1 MNMKALVKYQA
12 GMGCM
17 EVCLVPVPKPEDK
30 EVLLKVLAGGV
41 CGTDIHVW
49 KGEWEWKQPFIL
61 GHEFVGEIIELGKQV
76 QGYSVGE
83 RVVTEVHHSYCGTCS
98 YCLTGLRHF
107 CPGKKALGLDIA
119 GGFAEYVSVP
129 LSLLHKLP
137 ESIDT
142 MSAALMEPTAIAVYA
157 IMERAQITVTD
168 TVLAIGPGPIGIL
181 SAQVAKAAGAKKVI
195 VLGTDKDK
203 AVRLKICEEL
213 GFTTYNVQENN
224 INDILA
230 RETGEAGFDV
240 VIEASGAVP
249 GIQTA
254 INVTKKNGQIVAI
267 GIPGNEMSN
276 VPWAKAVHKA
286 LTIKMS
292 YSSSYSSWEKAVAL
306 ISQGKVRTLPLITHK
321 SSLEEWE
328 DLFNILDKGEGV
340 KGVII
345 P

>member
-1 MNMKALVKYQA
+1 
-12 GMGCM
+12 M
-17 EVCLVPVPKPEDK
+17 EVRSVSVPTPEDN

-61 GHEFVGEIIELGKQV
+61 GHEFVGEIVKIGKLV
-76 QGYSVGE
+76 QGYIVGE
-83 RVVTEVHHSYCGTCS
+83 HVVTEVHHSYCGTCS

-107 CPGKKALGLDIA
+107 CPSKKALGLDID

-129 LSLLHKLP
+129 ASLLHKLP

-142 MSAALMEPTAIAVYA
+142 ISAALMEPTAIAVYA
-157 IMERAQITVTD
+157 IMERAHISAID
-168 TVLAIGPGPIGIL
+168 TVLVIGPGPIGIM

-195 VLGTDKDK
+195 ILGTDKDK
-203 AVRLKICEEL
+203 AVRLKICEEM

-224 INDILA
+224 IDDILA
-230 RETGEAGFDV
+230 HETGKAGFDV

-254 INVTKKNGQIVAI
+254 INITKKNGQIVAI
-267 GIPGNEMSN
+267 GIPGNDMSV

-292 YSSSYSSWEKAVAL
+292 YSSSYTSWEKAITL
-306 ISQGKVRTLPLITHK
+306 IAQGKVRTLPLVTHK

-328 DLFNILDKGEGV
+328 ELFDILNKGEGV
-340 KGVII
+340 KGVLI